1 MQITVIVDNHAAPG
15 LVAEHGFALWIETGN
30 QTIVFDTGHKEAFLP
45 NLQALDLRLSS
56 VSDLVLSHGHYD
68 HTGGVDAVL
77 NRAKK
82 VRVHVHQA
90 AFQPRYSRKE
100 ETTRSIRMPSGS
112 LRALGRLNEDEIH
125 WATRADQIGEEV
137 GITGPIPRISD
148 FEDTGGSFYY
158 DEGARRPDPID
169 DDLAIWLNT
178 ADGLVVCVGCS
189 HAGIVNTA
197 QAVLEHAEK
206 DFIHTIIGGL
216 HLLHA
221 SAERLEATATALNG
235 LGVQRL
241 VACHCTG
248 DSAISYLDTHMDGEV
263 VRGFAGYSLTLD
275 PPAEDS

>member
-1 MQITVIVDNHAAPG
+1 M
-15 LVAEHGFALWIETGN
+15 VAEHGFALWIETPN
-30 QTIVFDTGHKEAFLP
+30 QTIVFDTGHKDAFLP
-45 NLQALDLRLSS
+45 NLQALDLDLSK

-77 NRAKK
+77 DQAKGIK
-82 VRVHVHQA
+82 VHVHQA

-100 ETTRSIRMPSGS
+100 EATRSIRMPSDS

-125 WATRADQIGEEV
+125 WATRADQIGDDV

-158 DEGARRPDPID
+158 DEGAKRPDPID

-178 ADGLVVCVGCS
+178 AVGLVVCVGCS

-197 QAVLEHAEK
+197 RAVLEHAEK
-206 DFIHTIIGGL
+206 DAIHTIVGGL
-216 HLLHA
+216 HLLNA
-221 SAERLEATATALNG
+221 SEERLESTVEALNG

-248 DSAISYLDTHMDGEV
+248 DLAISYLDTHMDGEV
-263 VRGFAGYSLTLD
+263 VRGHAGFSLVFD
-275 PPAEDS
+275 PPS